1 MHLRGLFMFPLLSQK
16 HLDLGSFMDSTYK
29 MHAANMITPAGFC
42 CCILESEGTV
52 LSFQLSLASLVTKSS
67 TQTIS

>member
-1 MHLRGLFMFPLLSQK
+1 MFPLLSQK
-16 HLDLGSFMDSTYK
+16 HLDLGFFMDSTYK

-52 LSFQLSLASLVTKSS
+52 LSFQLSLASLVRKSS